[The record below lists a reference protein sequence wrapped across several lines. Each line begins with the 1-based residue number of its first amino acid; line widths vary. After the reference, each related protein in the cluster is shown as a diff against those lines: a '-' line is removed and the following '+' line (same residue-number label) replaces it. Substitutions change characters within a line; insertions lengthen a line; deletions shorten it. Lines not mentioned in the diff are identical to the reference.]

1 MLARAMAREPDER
14 YLRCQ
19 DFAAALTSACGLGR
33 GTPAV
38 PLPQEPA
45 TQVALV
51 PGLAAVPQLVAAPVP
66 LAEPVPL
73 PADPIPPPWRTDDR
87 DVAGGPASRRG
98 RRGRRSPVLAVAV
111 LVVLLAIAGGIVM
124 ILRSSGPGA
133 GRARLPGAAPHRA
146 SSPAGQP
153 SGAPSPA
160 PSPSSSRP
168 ARVLTPAGVVRAY
181 FTAINQHRYHRAWRL
196 GGHVSS
202 ATYEE
207 FAQGLGTT
215 DRDTVIVLNVNQG
228 TVTARV
234 VAVQTDGSVKTYQ
247 GTYVVDGG
255 VITQASVS
263 QIS

>member
-1 MLARAMAREPDER
+1 
-14 YLRCQ
+14 
-19 DFAAALTSACGLGR
+19 
-33 GTPAV
+33 
-38 PLPQEPA
+38 
-45 TQVALV
+45 
-51 PGLAAVPQLVAAPVP
+51 
-66 LAEPVPL
+66 
-73 PADPIPPPWRTDDR
+73 
-87 DVAGGPASRRG
+87 
-98 RRGRRSPVLAVAV
+98 VLAVAV

-124 ILRSSGPGA
+124 ILRSSGPG
-133 GRARLPGAAPHRA
+133 GGQARLPGAAPHPA

-153 SGAPSPA
+153 PGTPA
-160 PSPSSSRP
+160 PSPSPSRH
-168 ARVLTPAGVVRAY
+168 ARALGPAGVVRAY

-215 DRDTVIVLNVNQG
+215 DRDTVIVLSVNQE